1 MPSFTASQNIRKP
14 ERPDPFHLTADLGV
28 AFDTIDMVFAQ
39 TRGEASAALLESASA
54 KDVANLA
61 AARASAIEDPIH
73 VGPSEPTDGEVLW
86 VDTDED
92 APDRAFLAPHPSIAG
107 LWALDVNVRPEPD
120 PEPEPDPVNGEG
132 YVGALAASSPYTSL
146 AVRGVDDD
154 GDVVSY
160 DLVAT
165 GGGRTMT
172 VRFQGEYVEGT
183 GYIDGFQRIE
193 EINLGAY
200 LAGPRSNLE
209 WATQLYATTTSSSG
223 AQFAPY
229 HGSTSSLMWQT
240 SAPTYSTLSGAAVTM
255 PAQGATTSLPDGLE
269 IVQTVEGQHPSA
281 TATQLR
287 VTTIHRFHPDGM
299 IEVAGTWTALV
310 DMKVGSVYAPMV
322 PYQRDDITSLEHAG
336 GTIALDNT
344 APSGTVS
351 QSLPTM
357 IDSGLLTSS
366 SRPNLRIA
374 WAWTDPDQ
382 TLRRTEPDRKAEG
395 EVLFA
400 QRRTDGINK
409 IYHHVWETGSVV
421 SAGTTWDFGAQWRYQ
436 EEEAS

>member
-1 MPSFTASQNIRKP
+1 MARSTPGTGIPVP
-14 ERPDPFHLTADLGV
+14 ESPDPRTITADLWASFSKVGQLI
-28 AFDTIDMVFAQ
+28 TQ
-39 TRGEASAALLESASA
+39 TSGESSAALVTAEQA
-54 KDVANLA
+54 KTA
-61 AARASAIEDPIH
+61 AAQALARALLIEDPIH
-73 VGPSEPTDGEVLW
+73 VGPTPPTNGEALW
-86 VDTDED
+86 VDTSMID
-92 APDRAFLAPHPSIAG
+92 
-107 LWALDVNVRPEPD
+107 
-120 PEPEPDPVNGEG
+120 PEPDPVNGEG
-132 YVGALAASSPYTSL
+132 YVGVLAATSPYTSL
-146 AVRGVDDD
+146 AVSGVDDA

-209 WATQLYATTTSSSG
+209 WASQLYATTASSSG

-255 PAQGATTSLPDGLE
+255 PAQGATTSLPDGLA
-269 IVQTVEGQHPSA
+269 VTQTVEGQHPSA
-281 TATQLR
+281 TAAQLR
-287 VTTIHRFHPDGM
+287 VTTTHRFHPDGM
-299 IEVAGTWTALV
+299 IEVTGTWTALV
-310 DMKVGSVYAPMV
+310 DMKVGSVYAPMT
-322 PYQRDDITSLEHAG
+322 PYQQDDITSLEHAG
-336 GTIALDNT
+336 GTVALDNT
-344 APSGTVS
+344 APSGTAS

-382 TLRRTEPDRKAEG
+382 TLRRTEPDRRTEG
-395 EVLFA
+395 EILFA

-409 IYHHVWETGSVV
+409 IYHHVWDTGSVV
-421 SAGTTWDFGAQWRYQ
+421 SAGTTWDFGAQWRYM
-436 EEEAS
+436 EVA